1 MSLNHTD
8 IALTSEDFAIYRNKG
23 YWISPVLFD
32 DEEVQ
37 TMRRELERICAGER
51 DYDGFFWLKQPN
63 FGAEDPAVRQVNN
76 GWWINKIMRV
86 VVQSPVI
93 GYIGS

>member
-1 MSLNHTD
+1 MLLNHTD
-8 IALTSEDFAIYRNKG
+8 IALTAEDLAIYHQED

-63 FGAEDPAVRQVNN
+63 FCHC
-76 GWWINKIMRV
+76 
-86 VVQSPVI
+86 
-93 GYIGS
+93 